1 MKKCSRHSCDN
12 DSLREDSF
20 YGTRFGEYALIALA
34 ILVNSFL
41 IGFGLSVSPRSLRG
55 MDRDRRTDIVR
66 TVLDSLRIGRTLPD
80 IRHLCPDPD
89 MPDTQ
94 EKQTEEYRQYNQ

>member
-1 MKKCSRHSCDN
+1 
-12 DSLREDSF
+12 
-20 YGTRFGEYALIALA
+20 
-34 ILVNSFL
+34 
-41 IGFGLSVSPRSLRG
+41 
-55 MDRDRRTDIVR
+55 MDRDRLTYIVR

-94 EKQTEEYRQYNQ
+94 EKQTEEIQPITQLLNNSQTMVSENSLRAEEDARKTVFRFIGHDTL